1 MTHVSWTMGPIG
13 HTILGG
19 FVTWLYA
26 CMIQKKLKNSQGILN
41 FLVYICGQIENSLQK
56 IIT

>member
-1 MTHVSWTMGPIG
+1 MDMGPIG

-26 CMIQKKLKNSQGILN
+26 CMIQKKLKNSQGILIKT
-41 FLVYICGQIENSLQK
+41 FSYTFVDKLKIVYKKS
-56 IIT
+56 